1 MLNKLVCLPLSIK
14 VNQTAIHENNLLF
27 AVGLRSIE
35 K

>member
-1 MLNKLVCLPLSIK
+1 MLNKLVCLLLSIK
-14 VNQTAIHENNLLF
+14 VNQTAIHNNIFLF